1 MKDKLERW
9 REILV
14 AAKPEGWKWQPPKT
28 LSPVEPKEPPQ
39 EAKVRMDESIKTL
52 PDDEREILHLRF
64 VDGFTQEEIANAI
77 GCKPLLIALIE
88 QRAVERLA
96 EAFKDLGVDDE
107 IVRSWVAWWGEEK
120 RKELEAL
127 VSATLT
133 LTVGCLSIG
142 RIYEASLRWDWTEEE
157 RKHISSCARCRSAF
171 SKVSKQVWHPSSRQL
186 WDYVVRN
193 RLRESERLDIRYHLE
208 EDKCRRCT
216 LIVEKIL
223 QPIATTL
230 GFPIARQLATT
241 LEFPIARLKSSR
253 RALRRTHKEEAVL
266 CPAPLP
272 LSLVFAI
279 ATPTPIALTMAGF
292 AGEETEGVK
301 IAEGDFKAELKREPE
316 GWIAR
321 AEAFNVP
328 EGSKV
333 RFEWVTPEGVAKIVK
348 EAKLRRAFRDWYFAE
363 EKFASLE
370 EQLGEG
376 YFVAVLILS

>member
-52 PDDEREILHLRF
+52 PDDEREILQLRF

-96 EAFKDLGVDDE
+96 EVFKDLGADDE

-157 RKHISSCARCRSAF
+157 RKHINSCARCRSAF

-193 RLRESERLDIRYHLE
+193 RSRESERLDIRYHLE

-230 GFPIARQLATT
+230 GFPIARQPR
-241 LEFPIARLKSSR
+241 LE
-253 RALRRTHKEEAVL
+253 EEAVL
-266 CPAPLP
+266 YSVALEVVREAAFCPAPLP

-321 AEAFNVP
+321 AEAFDVP

-333 RFEWVTPEGVAKIVK
+333 RFEWVTLEGVAKIVK

-376 YFVAVLILS
+376 YFVAVLILPG

>member
-52 PDDEREILHLRF
+52 PDDEREILQLRF

-96 EAFKDLGVDDE
+96 EVFKDLGADDE

-142 RIYEASLRWDWTEEE
+142 RIYEASLQWDWTEEE

-208 EDKCRRCT
+208 KDKCRRCT

-230 GFPIARQLATT
+230 GFPVARQPR
-241 LEFPIARLKSSR
+241 LE
-253 RALRRTHKEEAVL
+253 EEAVLYSVALEVVREAAL

-279 ATPTPIALTMAGF
+279 ATPTPTALTMAGF

-348 EAKLRRAFRDWYFAE
+348 EAKLRRAFRDWYFVE

-376 YFVAVLILS
+376 YFVAVLILPG

>member
-52 PDDEREILHLRF
+52 PDDEREILQLRF

-96 EAFKDLGVDDE
+96 EVFKDLGADDE

-120 RKELEAL
+120 GKELEAL

-193 RLRESERLDIRYHLE
+193 RLTESERLDIRYHLE

-230 GFPIARQLATT
+230 GFPVARQPR
-241 LEFPIARLKSSR
+241 LEK
-253 RALRRTHKEEAVL
+253 EAVL
-266 CPAPLP
+266 YSIALEEAPRLEPAPLP

-321 AEAFNVP
+321 AEAFDVP

>member
-52 PDDEREILHLRF
+52 PDDEREILQLRF

-88 QRAVERLA
+88 QRAVERLV
-96 EAFKDLGVDDE
+96 EAFKDLGANDE

-120 RKELEAL
+120 GKELEAL
-127 VSATLT
+127 VPATLT
-133 LTVGCLSIG
+133 PTVECLSIG

-157 RKHISSCARCRSAF
+157 RKHISSCARCRNAF
-171 SKVSKQVWHPSSRQL
+171 NKVSKQVWHPSSRQL
-186 WDYVVRN
+186 WDYVIGN
-193 RLRESERLDIRYHLE
+193 WLTESERLDIRYHLE
-208 EDKCRRCT
+208 EGRCRRCT
-216 LIVEKIL
+216 IVENIL

-230 GFPIARQLATT
+230 GVLIARQPRPEEKAMLYSWV
-241 LEFPIARLKSSR
+241 EAR
-253 RALRRTHKEEAVL
+253 EAVL

-272 LSLVFAI
+272 LSLVFAN

-333 RFEWVTPEGVAKIVK
+333 RFEWVTPEGVEKIVK
-348 EAKLRRAFRDWYFAE
+348 EVELRRAFRDWYFAE

-376 YFVAVLILS
+376 YFVAILITSYG

>member
-39 EAKVRMDESIKTL
+39 EAKVRMDGSIKTL
-52 PDDEREILHLRF
+52 PDDEREILQLRF

-96 EAFKDLGVDDE
+96 EVFKDLGADDE

-127 VSATLT
+127 VPATLT

-157 RKHISSCARCRSAF
+157 RKHINSCARCRSAF

-230 GFPIARQLATT
+230 GFPIVRQ
-241 LEFPIARLKSSR
+241 PRLKEEYSIVKAETR
-253 RALRRTHKEEAVL
+253 LVEVEEARKAVL
-266 CPAPLP
+266 SQPAPLP

>member
-1 MKDKLERW
+1 
-9 REILV
+9 
-14 AAKPEGWKWQPPKT
+14 
-28 LSPVEPKEPPQ
+28 VEPKEPPQ

-52 PDDEREILHLRF
+52 PDDEREILQLRF

-77 GCKPLLIALIE
+77 GCKPFLIALIE
-88 QRAVERLA
+88 QRAVERLT
-96 EAFKDLGVDDE
+96 EAFRDLGADGE
-107 IVRSWVAWWGEEK
+107 IVRFWVAWWGEEK
-120 RKELEAL
+120 GKELGAL
-127 VSATLT
+127 VPATLT
-133 LTVGCLSIG
+133 PTVECLSIG
-142 RIYEASLRWDWTEEE
+142 RIYEASLQWDWTEEE

-193 RLRESERLDIRYHLE
+193 RLTESERLDIHYHLE
-208 EDKCRRCT
+208 EDRGRRCT
-216 LIVEKIL
+216 PIVEKIL

-230 GFPIARQLATT
+230 GFLIARQPR
-241 LEFPIARLKSSR
+241 LEEEAVLYRIAF
-253 RALRRTHKEEAVL
+253 EEAGKAVL

-292 AGEETEGVK
+292 AREETEGVK

-321 AEAFNVP
+321 AEAFDVP
-328 EGSKV
+328 EGLKV

-348 EAKLRRAFRDWYFAE
+348 EVKLRRAFRDWYFAE
-363 EKFASLE
+363 EKVCLLRGTTWRRLFCGSSDIFLKKVYSANSAHM
-370 EQLGEG
+370 
-376 YFVAVLILS
+376 YA

>member
-52 PDDEREILHLRF
+52 PDDEREILQLRF

-96 EAFKDLGVDDE
+96 EVFKDLGADDE

-133 LTVGCLSIG
+133 PTVECLSIG
-142 RIYEASLRWDWTEEE
+142 RIYEASLQWDWTEEE
-157 RKHISSCARCRSAF
+157 RKHISSCARCRNAF

-193 RLRESERLDIRYHLE
+193 RLTESERLDIRYHLE

-230 GFPIARQLATT
+230 GFPIVRQ
-241 LEFPIARLKSSR
+241 PRL
-253 RALRRTHKEEAVL
+253 EEAML
-266 CPAPLP
+266 KPAPLP
-272 LSLVFAI
+272 LSPVFAI
-279 ATPTPIALTMAGF
+279 ATPTPTALTMAGF
-292 AGEETEGVK
+292 AGEETKGVK
-301 IAEGDFKAELKREPE
+301 IEEGDFKAELKREPE

-321 AEAFNVP
+321 AEAPNVP

-348 EAKLRRAFRDWYFAE
+348 EVELRRAFQDWYFAE
-363 EKFASLE
+363 EKIASLE

-376 YFVAVLILS
+376 YFVAVLILPG

>member
-1 MKDKLERW
+1 MKDKLVRW

-96 EAFKDLGVDDE
+96 EVFKDLGADDE

-120 RKELEAL
+120 GKELEAL
-127 VSATLT
+127 VPATLT
-133 LTVGCLSIG
+133 PTVECLSIG

-157 RKHISSCARCRSAF
+157 RKHISSCARCRNAF
-171 SKVSKQVWHPSSRQL
+171 NKVSKQVWHPSSRQL
-186 WDYVVRN
+186 WDYVIGN
-193 RLRESERLDIRYHLE
+193 WLTESERLDIRYHLE
-208 EDKCRRCT
+208 EGRCRRCT
-216 LIVEKIL
+216 IVKNIL
-223 QPIATTL
+223 QLIATTL
-230 GFPIARQLATT
+230 GLRFLIERQPRPEEKAMLYSWVEAR
-241 LEFPIARLKSSR
+241 
-253 RALRRTHKEEAVL
+253 EAVL

-272 LSLVFAI
+272 LSPVFAI

-301 IAEGDFKAELKREPE
+301 IAEGDFRAELKREPE

-321 AEAFNVP
+321 AEASNVP

-348 EAKLRRAFRDWYFAE
+348 EVELRRAFRDRYFAE
-363 EKFASLE
+363 EKIASLE
-370 EQLGEG
+370 EPLGEG
-376 YFVAVLILS
+376 YFVTVLIPQELL

>member
-52 PDDEREILHLRF
+52 PDDEREILQLRF

-96 EAFKDLGVDDE
+96 EVFKDLGADDE

-142 RIYEASLRWDWTEEE
+142 RIYEASLRWNWTEEE
-157 RKHISSCARCRSAF
+157 RKHISSCAHCRSAF

-230 GFPIARQLATT
+230 GFPIARQPR
-241 LEFPIARLKSSR
+241 LE
-253 RALRRTHKEEAVL
+253 EEAVLYSVAFEVVREAAL

-376 YFVAVLILS
+376 YFVAVLIFS

>member
-28 LSPVEPKEPPQ
+28 LSSVEPKEPPQ

-52 PDDEREILHLRF
+52 PDDEREILQLRF
-64 VDGFTQEEIANAI
+64 VDGVTQEEIANAI

-96 EAFKDLGVDDE
+96 EAFKDLGADDE

-157 RKHISSCARCRSAF
+157 RKHISSCARCRNAF

-193 RLRESERLDIRYHLE
+193 RLTESERLDIRYHLE
-208 EDKCRRCT
+208 EDRCRRCT
-216 LIVEKIL
+216 IVENIL
-223 QPIATTL
+223 QLIATIL
-230 GFPIARQLATT
+230 GFLIARQPR
-241 LEFPIARLKSSR
+241 LEDLPRLE
-253 RALRRTHKEEAVL
+253 EEAVL
-266 CPAPLP
+266 YRIAEEEDEKVVPAPLP

-301 IAEGDFKAELKREPE
+301 IKEGGFKAELKREPA

-321 AEAFNVP
+321 AEVFDVP

-348 EAKLRRAFRDWYFAE
+348 EAKLRRAFQDWYFAE

-376 YFVAVLILS
+376 YFVAVLILPKLL

>member
-52 PDDEREILHLRF
+52 PDDEREILQLRF

-96 EAFKDLGVDDE
+96 EVFEDLGADDE

-157 RKHISSCARCRSAF
+157 RKHISSCAHCRSAF

-230 GFPIARQLATT
+230 GFPIARQPR
-241 LEFPIARLKSSR
+241 LE
-253 RALRRTHKEEAVL
+253 EEAVLYSVALEVVREAAL

-272 LSLVFAI
+272 LSPVFAI
-279 ATPTPIALTMAGF
+279 ATPTPTALTMAGF
-292 AGEETEGVK
+292 VGEETEGVK

-370 EQLGEG
+370 EPLGEG
-376 YFVAVLILS
+376 YFVAVLILPG

>member
-39 EAKVRMDESIKTL
+39 EAKVRMDEYIKTL
-52 PDDEREILHLRF
+52 PDDEREILQLRF

-96 EAFKDLGVDDE
+96 EVFKDLGADDE

-157 RKHISSCARCRSAF
+157 RKHINSCAHCRSAF

-230 GFPIARQLATT
+230 GFPIARQPR
-241 LEFPIARLKSSR
+241 LE
-253 RALRRTHKEEAVL
+253 EEAVL
-266 CPAPLP
+266 YSIAFEEDRKAVLHKPAPLP

-376 YFVAVLILS
+376 YFVAVLILPG

>member
-52 PDDEREILHLRF
+52 PDDEREILQLRF

-88 QRAVERLA
+88 QRAVERVA
-96 EAFKDLGVDDE
+96 KVFKDLGADDE

-230 GFPIARQLATT
+230 GFPVARQPR
-241 LEFPIARLKSSR
+241 LEK
-253 RALRRTHKEEAVL
+253 EAVL
-266 CPAPLP
+266 YSIAFEEARKAVLYKPAPLP

-279 ATPTPIALTMAGF
+279 ATPTPIALTMVGF
-292 AGEETEGVK
+292 AGEETEVVK

-348 EAKLRRAFRDWYFAE
+348 EAKLRRAFRDWYIAE

-376 YFVAVLILS
+376 YFVAVLILF

>member
-52 PDDEREILHLRF
+52 PDDEREILQLRF

-96 EAFKDLGVDDE
+96 EVFKDLGADDE

-127 VSATLT
+127 MSATLT

-157 RKHISSCARCRSAF
+157 RKHINSCARCRSAF

-230 GFPIARQLATT
+230 GFPVARQPR
-241 LEFPIARLKSSR
+241 LE
-253 RALRRTHKEEAVL
+253 EEAVL
-266 CPAPLP
+266 YSVALEVVREAAFCPAPLP

-292 AGEETEGVK
+292 VGEETEGVK

-321 AEAFNVP
+321 AEAFDVP

-333 RFEWVTPEGVAKIVK
+333 RFEWVTPEGVVKIVK

-376 YFVAVLILS
+376 YFVSVLILPG